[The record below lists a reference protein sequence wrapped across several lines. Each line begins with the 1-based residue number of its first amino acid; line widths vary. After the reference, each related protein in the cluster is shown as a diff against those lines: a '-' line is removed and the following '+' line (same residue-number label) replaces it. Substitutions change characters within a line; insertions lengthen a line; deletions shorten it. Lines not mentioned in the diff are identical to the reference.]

1 MEAQINEYR
10 LPRFAAVGLVIGAA
24 LGLAGSFAPSG
35 SLRGLAW
42 GLDGIA
48 LVVATALLT
57 VHHVRRGNDLVAGGF
72 LVFSIGQGLVVS
84 GAAMELTASAPSFGA
99 GAGLWAV
106 ALGIISANRTMP
118 LWVRGTG
125 SIAAILLT
133 VVALRIF
140 AGNELTPLTRPL
152 PFFAYP
158 FLVAT
163 LLGWAWVHYRRPD

>member
-1 MEAQINEYR
+1 METPINEYR
-10 LPRFAAVGLVIGAA
+10 LPRFAAAGLVIGAA
-24 LGLAGSFAPSG
+24 LGLAGSFAPTG

-57 VHHVRRGNDLVAGGF
+57 IHYVRRGNELVAGGF
-72 LVFSIGQGLVVS
+72 LVFAIGQGLVVS
-84 GAAMELTASAPSFGA
+84 GAAMDLSASAPSFGA
-99 GAGLWAV
+99 GAGLWAA
-106 ALGIISANRTMP
+106 ALAIISASRATP
-118 LWVRGTG
+118 LWVRGAG

-140 AGNELTPLTRPL
+140 AGNELTPLSRPL

-163 LLGWAWVHYRRPD
+163 LLGWAWVHYRPD